1 MLELGSIIIW
11 ILVNYFLACVV
22 GIDLNKKHNPRKKE
36 IIYGSLMGVD
46 TVALIYLYLEYPLEF
61 EAFIWLLALLGIV
74 FITFLKVFFGSR

>member
-46 TVALIYLYLEYPLEF
+46 TVALIYLYLEYPF
-61 EAFIWLLALLGIV
+61 ELGAFIWLLALLGILLIA
-74 FITFLKVFFGSR
+74 FMKVF